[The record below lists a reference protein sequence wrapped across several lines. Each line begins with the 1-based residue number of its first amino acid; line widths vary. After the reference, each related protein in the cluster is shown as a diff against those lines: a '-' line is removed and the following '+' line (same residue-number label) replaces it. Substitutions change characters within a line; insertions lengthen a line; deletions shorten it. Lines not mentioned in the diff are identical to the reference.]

1 MAIAAQWRI
10 NPGRND
16 EFMKST
22 SLARKHGASVRV
34 YQQTAAGPNTGV
46 VTFVMEVEDRH
57 VWANVYDSLFAD
69 PEWVA
74 MMAGTTGANAPATLL
89 SQSLANEITPD

>member
-1 MAIAAQWRI
+1 
-10 NPGRND
+10 
-16 EFMKST
+16 
-22 SLARKHGASVRV
+22 
-34 YQQTAAGPNTGV
+34 
-46 VTFVMEVEDRH
+46 MEVEDRH